1 MDEIFNCYF
10 INCMIF
16 NKVVKNPI
24 FDELI
29 KFKLISKLNLMT
41 LSNKTRDK
49 KIKVIKD
56 LKTKIIFLEKYITT
70 NKYYSLLKYKD
81 NDRKVSNKSK
91 RKIVNVETFSGKIKT
106 PIIEDDHRRVN
117 QFSKN
122 LKNKDIL
129 DFGCGWGGFLR
140 NIKNYK
146 SLSGVELRKECL
158 YFIKN
163 NIKKIN
169 VSDNIHYFDKKFD
182 IITMFHVLEHIPYQ
196 TETLKVLKSKL
207 KNKGKII
214 IEVPHAEDF
223 LILQEELKEFKNF
236 TFWSEH
242 LILHTYKS
250 LKSILLK
257 SGFKNINIQYY
268 QRYNFSNHLG
278 WFLKRKPGGHN
289 FYKEIVS
296 DELNSSYCENLKK
309 LGQTDTLIAIAE

>member
-1 MDEIFNCYF
+1 M
-10 INCMIF
+10 
-16 NKVVKNPI
+16 KNPI

-29 KFKLISKLNLMT
+29 KLKLISKLNLIT
-41 LSNKTRDK
+41 LSNRTRDK

-70 NKYYSLLKYKD
+70 NEYYSLVNYND
-81 NDRKVSNKSK
+81 DDRKFLDKSIK
-91 RKIVNVETFSGKIKT
+91 KIANVKTSSGNIKV
-106 PIIEDDHRRVN
+106 PLIEDDYRRAV
-117 QFSKN
+117 QFEKN

-140 NIKNYK
+140 NVKNYK
-146 SLSGVELRKECL
+146 SLSGVELRNECSN
-158 YFIKN
+158 YIRK
-163 NIKKIN
+163 NIKKIDI
-169 VSDNIHYFDKKFD
+169 SDNLNSFDKKFD

-196 TETLKVLKSKL
+196 IKTLKLLKSKL

-223 LILQEELKEFKNF
+223 LILHEELKEFKNF
-236 TFWSEH
+236 IFWSEH

-257 SGFKNINIQYY
+257 AGFKSVNIQYY

-289 FYKEIVS
+289 FYKEIIS
-296 DELNSSYCENLKK
+296 DSLNSSYCENLKK
-309 LGQTDTLIAIAE
+309 LGQTDTLIAIAK

>member
-1 MDEIFNCYF
+1 M
-10 INCMIF
+10 
-16 NKVVKNPI
+16 KNPI
-24 FDELI
+24 INELV
-29 KFKLISKLNLMT
+29 KLKLISKSNLIT

-70 NKYYSLLKYKD
+70 NKYYTLLRYKD
-81 NDRKVSNKSK
+81 DDRKFLNRSK
-91 RKIVNVETFSGKIKT
+91 KKIANIITSSGNIKA
-106 PIIEDDHRRVN
+106 PILEDDYRRAV
-117 QFSKN
+117 QFEKN

-129 DFGCGWGGFLR
+129 DFGCGWGGFLN
-140 NIKNYK
+140 NIKNFK
-146 SLSGVELRKECL
+146 SLSGVELRKECIN
-158 YFIKN
+158 YIHKN
-163 NIKKIN
+163 LNKISI
-169 VSDNIHYFDKKFD
+169 SDNLNSFEEKFD

-207 KNKGKII
+207 KKKGKII

-223 LILQEELKEFKNF
+223 LILQDELKEFKNF
-236 TFWSEH
+236 TFWSQH

-289 FYKEIVS
+289 FYKEITS
-296 DELNSSYCENLKK
+296 DSLNLSYCENLKK
-309 LGQTDTLIAIAE
+309 IGQTDTLIATAEN

>member
-1 MDEIFNCYF
+1 MQ
-10 INCMIF
+10 
-16 NKVVKNPI
+16 NPI
-24 FDELI
+24 FHELI
-29 KFKLISKLNLMT
+29 KLKLISKLNLIT
-41 LSNKTRDK
+41 LNNKTRDK

-56 LKTKIIFLEKYITT
+56 LKTNIIFLEKCITT
-70 NKYYSLLKYKD
+70 DRYYSSLKYDKL
-81 NDRKVSNKSK
+81 KKK
-91 RKIVNVETFSGKIKT
+91 GKIKT
-106 PIIEDDHRRVN
+106 SSGVIKTLIVEDDYRRAS
-117 QFSKN
+117 QFEKYV
-122 LKNKDIL
+122 KNKDIL

-146 SLSGVELRKECL
+146 SLSGVELRKECIN
-158 YFIKN
+158 FIIN
-163 NIKKIN
+163 NIKKIDI
-169 VSDNIHYFDKKFD
+169 SDNVNSFDKKFD

-196 TETLKVLKSKL
+196 IETLKVLKSKL
-207 KNKGKII
+207 KNRGKII

-223 LILQEELKEFKNF
+223 LILQEDLKEFKDF

-242 LILHTYKS
+242 LVLHTYKS

-257 SGFKNINIQYY
+257 SGFKNVNIQYY

-296 DELNSSYCENLKK
+296 DKLNSSYCENLKK

>member
-1 MDEIFNCYF
+1 M
-10 INCMIF
+10 
-16 NKVVKNPI
+16 KNPI
-24 FDELI
+24 YDELI
-29 KFKLISKLNLMT
+29 KLKLISKLNLIT
-41 LSNKTRDK
+41 LSKRTRDK

-70 NKYYSLLKYKD
+70 NKYYSLLKYRD
-81 NDRKVSNKSK
+81 DDRKVSKKSK
-91 RKIVNVETFSGKIKT
+91 RKIVNVKTFSGNIKT
-106 PIIEDDHRRVN
+106 PIIEDDYRRAV
-117 QFSKN
+117 QFKKF

-140 NIKNYK
+140 NVKNYK
-146 SLSGVELRKECL
+146 SLSGIELRNECIN
-158 YFIKN
+158 YIRK
-163 NIKKIN
+163 NIKKIDI
-169 VSDNIHYFDKKFD
+169 SDNLNFFNKKFD

-196 TETLKVLKSKL
+196 VKTLKLLKSKL

-250 LKSILLK
+250 LESILLK
-257 SGFKNINIQYY
+257 AGFKSVNIQYY

-296 DELNSSYCENLKK
+296 DKLNLSYCENLKK
-309 LGQTDTLIAIAE
+309 LGQTDTLIAIAK

>member
-1 MDEIFNCYF
+1 M
-10 INCMIF
+10 
-16 NKVVKNPI
+16 KNPI

-29 KFKLISKLNLMT
+29 KLKLISKLNLIT
-41 LSNKTRDK
+41 LSNRTRDK

-70 NKYYSLLKYKD
+70 DKYYSLLKYND
-81 NDRKVSNKSK
+81 DDRKFSQINK
-91 RKIVNVETFSGKIKT
+91 KITNVKTSSGNIKT
-106 PIIEDDHRRVN
+106 PLIEDDYRRAV
-117 QFSKN
+117 QFKKN

-129 DFGCGWGGFLR
+129 DFGCGWGGFLK
-140 NIKNYK
+140 NVKNYK
-146 SLSGVELRKECL
+146 SLSGIELRNEC
-158 YFIKN
+158 INHIQK
-163 NIKKIN
+163 NIKKIEISN
-169 VSDNIHYFDKKFD
+169 NINSFDKKFD

-196 TETLKVLKSKL
+196 IKTLKLLKSKL
-207 KNKGKII
+207 KDKGKII

-257 SGFKNINIQYY
+257 AGFKSVNIQYY

-289 FYKEIVS
+289 FYKEIIS
-296 DELNSSYCENLKK
+296 DNLNSSYCENLKK
-309 LGQTDTLIAIAE
+309 LGQTDTLIAIAK